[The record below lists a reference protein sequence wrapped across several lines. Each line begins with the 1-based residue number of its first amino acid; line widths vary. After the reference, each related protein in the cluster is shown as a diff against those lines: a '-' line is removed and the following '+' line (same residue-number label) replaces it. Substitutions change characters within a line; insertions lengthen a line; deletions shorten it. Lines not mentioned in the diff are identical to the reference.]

1 MTRVAAIDCGTN
13 SIRLL
18 VADLP
23 VSGAGAPLVDVV
35 MGRAQGAMTAK
46 AALQLLGVLD
56 NRNVRLPLVPASE
69 ALVTVLREVMTAT
82 GLLP

>member
-1 MTRVAAIDCGTN
+1 MY
-13 SIRLL
+13 SSL
-18 VADLP
+18 V
-23 VSGAGAPLVDVV
+23 PLVEVV
-35 MGRAQGAMTAK
+35 MTRAQGVMTAK

-69 ALVTVLREVMTAT
+69 ALVAELRDVMTAT

>member
-1 MTRVAAIDCGTN
+1 
-13 SIRLL
+13 
-18 VADLP
+18 
-23 VSGAGAPLVDVV
+23 

-56 NRNVRLPLVPASE
+56 NRNVRLPLVPASDD
-69 ALVTVLREVMTAT
+69 LVAELRDVMTRT